1 MPTPFIAGL
10 WGLLA
15 ASSLII
21 GAWIG
26 VSMNISRRV
35 VALVMGFGAG
45 ALISA
50 LAFDLTEEAFEGGG
64 TLPTALG
71 LAAGAATYFVGDL
84 LLQRRQERSGSD
96 AASGSSGPKT
106 AGLAI
111 VLGAL
116 LDGLPESFV
125 LGSTLLGGAGI
136 SISLLAAIFLSN
148 VPEGVAGGRDLR
160 DEGRSR
166 GWIMRLWLAVV
177 IASGL
182 AAGLGNA
189 VLAGAAPETVAITQA
204 FAAGAI
210 LTMLADTM
218 MPEALENGG
227 DGVGLATVL
236 GFALAFFLGS
246 AQG

>member
-1 MPTPFIAGL
+1 MSQPLAAGL

-26 VSMNISRRV
+26 VSMKIPRRY

-50 LAFDLTEEAFEGGG
+50 LAFDLTEEAFQGGG
-64 TLPTALG
+64 TLPTAFG
-71 LAAGAATYFVGDL
+71 LAAGAATYFAGDL
-84 LLQRRQERSGSD
+84 MLQRRQARVASKATSD
-96 AASGSSGPKT
+96 GPKT

-125 LGSTLLGGAGI
+125 LGATLLGGEGI

-148 VPEGVAGGRDLR
+148 VPEGVAGGRDLL
-160 DEGRSR
+160 DEGRRR
-166 GWIMRLWLAVV
+166 GWIMRLWVFVV
-177 IASGL
+177 LASGL

-189 VLAGAAPETVAITQA
+189 VLATAGPETVAITQA

-218 MPEALENGG
+218 MPEAFENGG

-236 GFALAFFLGS
+236 GFALAFFLGN